1 MSYTVNRIRDFLE
14 FEGYSYRLSFDWI
27 QREPS
32 SWLACNLPHESYKP
46 RRAPHARR
54 IAGRTAATQKLGAK
68 QLWHGYG
75 EPGAVRT
82 VNEVRTSASVGN
94 LFTWLVMQRKPEL
107 VVEFGTAF
115 GTSGMY
121 WVSGLE
127 ATRSGKLLTFEP
139 NRDWAAVARENL
151 RAISTRFE
159 LTEGTFEDNVH
170 AVVGDGPYI
179 DIAFIDAIHTSAF
192 VLPQFELVLQ
202 RLKPGGL
209 VIFDDIDF
217 TEDMAECWRRLAH
230 DPRVLAAVAV
240 AGHVGIVEM
249 KKTA

>member
-14 FEGYSYRLSFDWI
+14 LEGYSYRLSFDWI
-27 QREPS
+27 RRESS
-32 SWLACNLPHESYKP
+32 SWLARNLPLENYKP
-46 RRAPHARR
+46 ARSPHARR
-54 IAGRTAATQKLGAK
+54 IEDRTAATQKLGSK

-75 EPGAVRT
+75 QPGAVRT
-82 VNEVRTSASVGN
+82 VNEVRTSANIGN
-94 LFTWLVMQRKPEL
+94 LFTWLVMQRKPEI

-121 WVSGLE
+121 WLSGLE
-127 ATRSGKLLTFEP
+127 AAGSGRLLTFEP
-139 NRDWAAVARENL
+139 NHDWAMVARDNL
-151 RAISTRFE
+151 SAIGSRFE
-159 LTEGTFEDNVH
+159 LTEGAFEDYVH
-170 AVVGDGPYI
+170 AVVGDAPCI
-179 DIAFIDAIHTSAF
+179 DIGFIDAIHTSAF

-202 RLKPGGL
+202 RLRPGGL
-209 VIFDDIDF
+209 VLFDDIDF